1 MYLSLRSF
9 VLQIFLKEEVKQQ
22 SWYLDSACSRYMTGE
37 RHMFQTLT
45 LREGGTMWFRGNQK
59 GNIIGTCTI
68 GYFSLSFNDVWL
80 VDGLKHN
87 LLSISQFCDSGCKVM
102 FNKNICIVMN
112 EFDKSVGFKGKR
124 KGNVYK
130 INFIEP
136 TYQKV
141 VCLLL
146 VNDEKWVWHRRL
158 GHGN

>member
-1 MYLSLRSF
+1 
-9 VLQIFLKEEVKQQ
+9 
-22 SWYLDSACSRYMTGE
+22 MTRE
-37 RHMFQTLT
+37 KLMFQTLNMK
-45 LREGGTMWFRGNQK
+45 EGGVAGFRGNQK
-59 GNIIGTCTI
+59 GKVTGMSIISNSSI
-68 GYFSLSFNDVWL
+68 LINDVWL

-141 VCLLL
+141 VFLLL